1 MIHVAPGTFSDEM
14 PGGKLHQENAPLI
27 RTVAAGEAIYSEGYA
42 GNACIYVIAE
52 GRIEISTRSDD
63 KRVVLAILGKDEC
76 FGETALLPAE
86 PRGSTARAL
95 SFCRLIV
102 IDPKT
107 LESELERVSPLLRHV
122 MRSLIRRN
130 KRADDLLLTNANADL
145 FSGIVCYAH
154 VLGLMA
160 QAQSRGMEG
169 EEASIPFGE
178 VFRRCQAIT
187 GHPRMHVMAMLKRME
202 TLNLIAFETAHE
214 DSLDLAGFSALDDE
228 ARRQVVVFN
237 PARIVDSA
245 QRVADQGLGMSIVS
259 ELESTGL
266 STADALIGI
275 EKQLLLDRMSRG
287 EKRGRASAAESAP
300 ESTTKST
307 TAVASLADLESIDD
321 RTLFDTV
328 SAFAVG
334 DLARMLLSGI
344 DQAVS
349 ERLVSVMTKARQ
361 IEVSRVIRSN
371 PAIDPTETEDIHRRF
386 IQLLKSIKSGAKV
399 PPTRLSI

>member
-1 MIHVAPGTFSDEM
+1 
-14 PGGKLHQENAPLI
+14 
-27 RTVAAGEAIYSEGYA
+27 
-42 GNACIYVIAE
+42 
-52 GRIEISTRSDD
+52 
-63 KRVVLAILGKDEC
+63 
-76 FGETALLPAE
+76 
-86 PRGSTARAL
+86 
-95 SFCRLIV
+95 
-102 IDPKT
+102 
-107 LESELERVSPLLRHV
+107 
-122 MRSLIRRN
+122 
-130 KRADDLLLTNANADL
+130 
-145 FSGIVCYAH
+145 
-154 VLGLMA
+154 MA
-160 QAQSRGMEG
+160 QAQSCGMEG

-214 DSLDLAGFSALDDE
+214 DSLDPAGFSALDDE

-237 PARIVDSA
+237 PVRIVDSA
-245 QRVADQGLGMSIVS
+245 QRVASQGLGMSIVS

-287 EKRGRASAAESAP
+287 EKRGRASPAE
-300 ESTTKST
+300 ST
-307 TAVASLADLESIDD
+307 TAVAPLADLESIDD

-344 DQAVS
+344 DQSVS

-386 IQLLKSIKSGAKV
+386 IQLLKFIKSDVKV
-399 PPTRLSI
+399 PPTRLSM

>member
-1 MIHVAPGTFSDEM
+1 MNHVAPGTFSDEI
-14 PGGKLHQENAPLI
+14 PGGKMHQENAPLI

-76 FGETALLPAE
+76 FGETAFLPAE
-86 PRGSTARAL
+86 PRGSAARAL

-160 QAQSRGMEG
+160 QAQSCGMEG

-214 DSLDLAGFSALDDE
+214 DSLDPAGFSALDDE

-237 PARIVDSA
+237 PVRIVDSA
-245 QRVADQGLGMSIVS
+245 QRVASQGLGMSIVS

-287 EKRGRASAAESAP
+287 EKRGRASPAE
-300 ESTTKST
+300 ST
-307 TAVASLADLESIDD
+307 TAVAPLADLESIDD

-328 SAFAVG
+328 SACAVG

-386 IQLLKSIKSGAKV
+386 IQLLKSIKSDVKV
-399 PPTRLSI
+399 PPTRLSM